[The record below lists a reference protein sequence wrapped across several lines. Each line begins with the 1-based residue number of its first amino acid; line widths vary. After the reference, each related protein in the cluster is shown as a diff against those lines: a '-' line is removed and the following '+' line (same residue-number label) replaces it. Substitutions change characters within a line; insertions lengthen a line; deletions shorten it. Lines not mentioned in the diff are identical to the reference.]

1 LPLGTITALRDASAN
16 KGDRSMNKA
25 RAVLLAMLAFSAP
38 LQAQTARPMLD
49 YTSAATIRDACVAWA
64 KERNLSA
71 AVAVFDENGKLLAFA
86 HMDGA
91 ASAVGDFAQ
100 WKGRSAAT
108 IRVASSETAKWGEGP
123 PGLATWEGG
132 LPLFTTEGAALG
144 GVGVSG
150 AASAEDVACGRAG
163 IAAAGLSETRE

>member
-1 LPLGTITALRDASAN
+1 
-16 KGDRSMNKA
+16 MNKA
-25 RAVLLAMLAFSAP
+25 LSALLAMLAVSAP

-49 YTSAATIRDACVAWA
+49 YASAATIRDTCIAWA
-64 KERNLSA
+64 SERNLA
-71 AVAVFDENGKLLAFA
+71 EAVAVFDESVKLLAFA

-91 ASAVGDFAQ
+91 ASAVGEFAQ

-108 IRVASSETAKWGEGP
+108 IHFASAVTAEWGRGP

-132 LPLFTTEGAALG
+132 LPVFSTEGVALG

-150 AASAEDVACGRAG
+150 AQSAEDVACGKAG
-163 IAAAGLSETRE
+163 IAAAGLRETGQ

>member
-1 LPLGTITALRDASAN
+1 
-16 KGDRSMNKA
+16 MNKA
-25 RAVLLAMLAFSAP
+25 LAALLAMLAVSAP

-49 YTSAATIRDACVAWA
+49 YASAATIRDTCIAWA
-64 KERNLSA
+64 SERNLA
-71 AVAVFDENGKLLAFA
+71 VAVAVFDESGKLLAFA

-91 ASAVGDFAQ
+91 ASAVGEFAQ

-108 IRVASSETAKWGEGP
+108 IHFPSAVTAEWGRGP

-132 LPLFTTEGAALG
+132 LPVFSTEGVALG

-150 AASAEDVACGRAG
+150 AQSAEDVACGKAG
-163 IAAAGLSETRE
+163 IAAAGLRETGQ